1 MKKALGIILSFCL
14 TLGILAACGGADS
27 SASSSSQ
34 AASPSASSSQ
44 AASSS
49 QQQAD
54 PNAFDAARA
63 ITVVSREDGS
73 GTRGAFVELTGVL
86 NADKEDMTVPS
97 AVFVNS
103 TGTIMTTVA
112 GDPYAIGYI
121 SLGSLN
127 NTVKALDVDGVAP
140 SVETVKDGSYGIAR
154 PFNLATKGAP
164 TEVAQDFLDYILS
177 AEGQAVVVDNG
188 FISIDDAAAAYA
200 GGKPSGNVVVAGSSS
215 VFPVME
221 KLVEAY
227 KTVNPNAEID
237 IQMSDSSIG
246 MQSAIDGIC
255 DIGMAS
261 RALKESELETLTPI
275 VMAMDGIAMVV
286 NPANPLTAIA
296 MDTIKGIYLG
306 ELTTWDAL

>member
-1 MKKALGIILSFCL
+1 MKKALGMTVALCL
-14 TLGILAACGGADS
+14 TLGLLSACGGADS
-27 SASSSSQ
+27 SSSSSK
-34 AASPSASSSQ
+34 ADTPTVTSQ
-44 AASSS
+44 GTPASS
-49 QQQAD
+49 QQTAD
-54 PNAFDAARA
+54 PNAFDATKA

-127 NTVKALDVDGVAP
+127 DTVKALDVDGVTP
-140 SVETVKDGSYGIAR
+140 SVATVKDGTYGIAR
-154 PFNLATKGAP
+154 PFNLAVKGEVS
-164 TEVAQDFLDYILS
+164 EVAQDFLDYILS
-177 AEGQAVVVDNG
+177 AEGQAVVVDGG
-188 FISIDDAAAAYA
+188 FISINDAAPAYA

-227 KTVNPNAEID
+227 KVINPNATVD

-246 MQSAIDGIC
+246 MQSTIDGIC

-261 RALKESELETLTPI
+261 RELKESELESLTPI

-286 NPANPLTAIA
+286 NPANPLSAIS
-296 MDTIKGIYLG
+296 MDVIKGIYLG